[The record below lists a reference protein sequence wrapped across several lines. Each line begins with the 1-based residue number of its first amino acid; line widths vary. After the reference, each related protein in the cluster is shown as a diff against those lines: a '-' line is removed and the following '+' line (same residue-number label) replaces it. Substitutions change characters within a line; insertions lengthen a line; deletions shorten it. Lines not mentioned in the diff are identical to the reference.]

1 MFCDIIVVASLS
13 FWRSYCGNIE
23 KFRQTLA
30 EIRYFERKVSSLRQN
45 YVIALDFGYPLNP
58 QRRSSITDLA
68 DFIIKNYT
76 DEPQTVVL
84 AQDFIYD
91 SLCRHG
97 FPKNRLLEVG
107 TGQSSTTGT
116 ESGGSYHML
125 REASAMLREMERD
138 GAGTKPLMDDL
149 TSGTWPPLPVVTLV
163 AHALHA
169 PRVVKQGRLFGL
181 ELTPAEGLP
190 RRLYKNAAQWW
201 CRSVPGWY
209 LREVIGFVPLRL
221 AGQI

>member
-1 MFCDIIVVASLS
+1 MWCFLGFCDIIVVASLS

-30 EIRYFERKVSSLRQN
+30 EIRYFKRKVSSLRQN

-68 DFIIKNYT
+68 ELIMREYT

-84 AQDFIYD
+84 AQDFIYEA
-91 SLCRHG
+91 LCRYG
-97 FPKNRLLEVG
+97 FPRSRLIEVG
-107 TGQSSTTGT
+107 TGQSGTNGT
-116 ESGGSYHML
+116 EGGGSYHML
-125 REASAMLREMERD
+125 REAARMLRELERSK
-138 GAGTKPLMDDL
+138 GGTKPLADNL
-149 TSGTWPPLPVVTLV
+149 GSGTWPPLPIATVV
-163 AHALHA
+163 AHALHV

-190 RRLYKNAAQWW
+190 RRLYKNAA
-201 CRSVPGWY
+201 
-209 LREVIGFVPLRL
+209 
-221 AGQI
+221 

>member
-1 MFCDIIVVASLS
+1 MIPCAGTAFRRTGYWRWEPGSQAQPGPKVAVH
-13 FWRSYCGNIE
+13 
-23 KFRQTLA
+23 T
-30 EIRYFERKVSSLRQN
+30 
-45 YVIALDFGYPLNP
+45 
-58 QRRSSITDLA
+58 
-68 DFIIKNYT
+68 
-76 DEPQTVVL
+76 
-84 AQDFIYD
+84 
-91 SLCRHG
+91 
-97 FPKNRLLEVG
+97 
-107 TGQSSTTGT
+107 
-116 ESGGSYHML
+116 HML

-138 GAGTKPLMDDL
+138 GAGTKPLIDDL

-190 RRLYKNAAQWW
+190 RRLYQNAAQWW